1 MQEHPEQGV
10 YDVGAMARN
19 AAFVFVK
26 DGKNRLDWF

>member
-10 YDVGAMARN
+10 YDVGAMAKN

-26 DGKNRLDWF
+26 DRKK